1 MVSRDAAGSLHGSD
15 SAQAAAGIDVDRRG
29 RKRVDYSNFPFIKLF
44 QARDGTWL
52 GYRRCTPVGSPAGRG
67 AIVIHGSSGSSGT
80 TIHVLSGGLSIRG
93 VDTRAVDIRGHG
105 TSGTPGDTAYVD
117 QLEDDLV
124 DFIHELRVTTP
135 SRLSLTLIGHS
146 AGAGF
151 ALRVVTSSIRV
162 DQEHI
167 CARCPRCAAPRL
179 RCPEQSPEF
188 RQLGEPEHPAD
199 SWTDGA
205 SQIRHQLLQFVAGA
219 GLRSVGG
226 FRKTSH

>member
-1 MVSRDAAGSLHGSD
+1 MVSRDAAGGLHGSD
-15 SAQAAAGIDVDRRG
+15 SAQAAAGIDVNRRG
-29 RKRVDYSNFPFIKLF
+29 HKRVDYSNFPFIKLF

-52 GYRRCTPVGSPAGRG
+52 GYRRCTPVGSSTGRR
-67 AIVIHGSSGSSGT
+67 A
-80 TIHVLSGGLSIRG
+80 
-93 VDTRAVDIRGHG
+93 AVDIRGHG
-105 TSGTPGDTAYVD
+105 TSGTPGDTAYID

-162 DQEHI
+162 DPEHI
-167 CARCPRCAAPRL
+167 CARCPRCTAPRL

-188 RQLGEPEHPAD
+188 RQLGKPEHPAD

-219 GLRSVGG
+219 GLRSVGE